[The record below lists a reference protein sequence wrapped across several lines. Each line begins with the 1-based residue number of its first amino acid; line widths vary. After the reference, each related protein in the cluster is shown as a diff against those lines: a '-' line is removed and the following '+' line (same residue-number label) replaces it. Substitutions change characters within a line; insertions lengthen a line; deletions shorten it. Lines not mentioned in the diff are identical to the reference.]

1 MKSLRAFVGWGIG
14 GDIAY
19 PVSGRSFE
27 RHGFSPSRIVP
38 IRQGGLRA
46 RSGYTRGVGARSAI
60 GVFL

>member
-19 PVSGRSFE
+19 PVRRCSFD
-27 RHGFSPSRIVP
+27 RHGLIPSQIAP
-38 IRQGGLRA
+38 IWQGGLRA
-46 RSGYTRGVGARSAI
+46 PSGYTRGVGARSAI